1 MALRA
6 EAIMSSALDTVRQL
20 DEAFNRGD
28 LEAVLSFYADDATVV
43 LEPGRLAVGKEQ
55 LRETFRFVLTL
66 GGKAEQ
72 LKTNVIENGDLALFT
87 SEWTFTGADFQRR
100 SFANTVLRRQVSG
113 QWLVVIDNSW
123 GPAILA

>member
-1 MALRA
+1 
-6 EAIMSSALDTVRQL
+6 MSSALDTVRQL